1 MNYPVPLVTTD
12 WLADHLADENVRV
25 LDGSWYLPQ
34 AGRDARG
41 EYLAGHIPGA
51 IFCDLEKLS
60 DRKTTLPHMLPPA
73 EEFAA
78 EVGRLGVGSDTFVV
92 VYDGSG
98 LNMSAPRIWWMFRFF
113 GHDRV
118 AVLDGGL
125 VKWRSE
131 GRAVETGEVAGAS
144 GVFIPRRSL
153 ETIRTIQD
161 VRDNLATRKEQVLD
175 ARSRGRF
182 AGTEPEPRPGLRG
195 GHIPGSHNLPF
206 AELVNADGTML
217 EGDRLR
223 ARYEAAGIDLGKPV
237 VTTCGSG
244 TTACALL
251 LGLHVLGAGSTALYD
266 GSWSEWGATGD

>member
-1 MNYPVPLVTTD
+1 MNYPMPLVSTE
-12 WLADHLADENVRV
+12 WLANHLADENVRV

-51 IFCDLEKLS
+51 VFCDLEKLS
-60 DRKTTLPHMLPPA
+60 DRRTTLPHMLPPA

-78 EVGRLGVGSDTFVV
+78 EVGRLGVGSHTFVV

-118 AVLDGGL
+118 AVLDGGFE
-125 VKWRSE
+125 KWHRE
-131 GRAVETGEVAGAS
+131 GRPMETGEVAAVPGL
-144 GVFIPRRSL
+144 FIPRPGL
-153 ETIRTIQD
+153 ETVRTIKD
-161 VRDNLATRKEQVLD
+161 IRDNQVTREEQVLD

-182 AGTEPEPRPGLRG
+182 AGTEPEPRPGLRA

-206 AELVNADGTML
+206 PELIDEDGTML
-217 EGDRLR
+217 ERDSLR
-223 ARYEAAGIDLGKPV
+223 ARYEAAGIDLTKPV

>member
-125 VKWRSE
+125 VKWRRE
-131 GRAVETGEVAGAS
+131 GRAVETGEVAQTS

-223 ARYEAAGIDLGKPV
+223 ARYEAAGIDLGKPI